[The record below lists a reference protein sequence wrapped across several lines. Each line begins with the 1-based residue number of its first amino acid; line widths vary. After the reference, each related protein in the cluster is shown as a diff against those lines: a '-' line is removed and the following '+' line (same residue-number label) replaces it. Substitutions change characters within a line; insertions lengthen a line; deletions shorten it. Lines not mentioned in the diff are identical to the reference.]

1 MMRRMEMLGK
11 HWAIVCSRVSSAH
24 PFISLTHEKAKPTHR
39 PNSNRLHPQVLAHM
53 RVRIRTHGAWAPS
66 GSMAVERW
74 VGVGGPGREETERKR
89 NWGKGEGHQDLHL
102 NPWPPPATRSA
113 LHRAEAPGSERDAR
127 PRSGRGA
134 GLVRGARARAP
145 SRAPSQA
152 RDPGCR
158 GSEQRGSAAPAAP
171 PPRTAG
177 RAAGLS
183 RQTRESE
190 AEADTWGTFPPRLE
204 FHRKHMRRRSRH
216 GRGRGG
222 NFPLRLTGFG
232 PRSHRSGEAEGP
244 RATPQGPAP
253 GPRGEPERGGEGGSS
268 RWSPGRAAG
277 PALPWWFSSGMY
289 ILVFSLTIDQKSFLK
304 GEAATKRK
312 KCQNTPRRVWIN
324 PSS

>member
-1 MMRRMEMLGK
+1 MLGK

-74 VGVGGPGREETERKR
+74 VGVGGPGREETERER
-89 NWGKGEGHQDLHL
+89 NWGKGEGHRDLHL

-158 GSEQRGSAAPAAP
+158 GS
-171 PPRTAG
+171 TAG
-177 RAAGLS
+177 LGGAGGPSPTHGRPGSWAL
-183 RQTRESE
+183 Q
-190 AEADTWGTFPPRLE
+190 ANA
-204 FHRKHMRRRSRH
+204 RKRGRSRH
-216 GRGRGG
+216 LG
-222 NFPLRLTGFG
+222 NFSP
-232 PRSHRSGEAEGP
+232 
-244 RATPQGPAP
+244 
-253 GPRGEPERGGEGGSS
+253 
-268 RWSPGRAAG
+268 SPGI
-277 PALPWWFSSGMY
+277 S
-289 ILVFSLTIDQKSFLK
+289 
-304 GEAATKRK
+304 
-312 KCQNTPRRVWIN
+312 
-324 PSS
+324 